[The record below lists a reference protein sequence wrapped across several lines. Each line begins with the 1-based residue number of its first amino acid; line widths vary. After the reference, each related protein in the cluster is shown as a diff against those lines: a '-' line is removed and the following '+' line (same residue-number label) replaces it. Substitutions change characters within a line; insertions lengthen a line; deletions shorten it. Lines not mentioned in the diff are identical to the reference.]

1 MVNYCCVAGCGRN
14 SKSNKHLNFYS
25 LPKQKHRQKQWLRAA
40 GKEDLIDQ
48 DMEKLRRSLRFCS
61 RHFEPYC
68 VKNKHLHVDA
78 IPSIR
83 LPGSLSQDDAD
94 EPTKH
99 DGIICDVCSDPIVGF
114 RYKCVSCD
122 NYDLCQK
129 CEMLEAHAEHYMLRI
144 PKSLNFKLA
153 DNLLEKWRQL
163 FKSEHV
169 TANCDDLDF
178 ENNSSDDEPITKY
191 VKNSDN
197 CINLSED
204 VKRDIQDE
212 ISRAVKSLKNKQM
225 NAEKKQKDSMEITIN
240 TSNPIFTP
248 YFADN
253 ATNFESNA
261 INISENPSN
270 LIDIHTSTNESALKS
285 ENIPESIPNVS
296 TNVPEL
302 VFADV
307 NEIKCDDTSIKD
319 ESMPSL
325 SVINA
330 STETGQMQPVLYLK
344 FNDVLTQLMLSGP
357 AAQHQPPI
365 NVNPCNI
372 FQGN

>member
-1 MVNYCCVAGCGRN
+1 MVNYCCVVGCGRN
-14 SKSNKHLNFYS
+14 SKTNKHLNFYS

-40 GKEDLIDQ
+40 GKEDLLDQ

-61 RHFEPYC
+61 RHFEPLC
-68 VKNKHLHVDA
+68 IKNKHLHVDA
-78 IPSIR
+78 IPSLR
-83 LPGSLSQDDAD
+83 LPGSLSQEDTD

-99 DGIICDVCSDPIVGF
+99 DGVICDVCSDPIVGF
-114 RYKCVSCD
+114 RYKCVTCD

-129 CEMLEAHAEHYMLRI
+129 CEMLEAHADHYMLRI

-153 DNLLEKWRQL
+153 DNLLEKWREL

-169 TANCDDLDF
+169 TANNDDF

-191 VKNSDN
+191 IKDSHN
-197 CINLSED
+197 CLNLTED
-204 VKRDIQDE
+204 VKREIQDE
-212 ISRAVKSLKNKQM
+212 ISRAMMSLKNKQV
-225 NAEKKQKDSMEITIN
+225 NTEKQQKDGLQITLN
-240 TSNPIFTP
+240 TSNPIYTP
-248 YFADN
+248 YFGEN
-253 ATNFESNA
+253 TTTFETNA
-261 INISENPSN
+261 INYSENPSN
-270 LIDIHTSTNESALKS
+270 LIDMDTPNMSNLKD
-285 ENIPESIPNVS
+285 EVVTESIPNVP

-307 NEIKCDDTSIKD
+307 NEIKCDDTSIKN
-319 ESMPSL
+319 ESLPSL
-325 SVINA
+325 SVINT

-357 AAQHQPPI
+357 AAQNQPTV

-372 FQGN
+372 FQEN